1 MSTQVQLILT
11 WYSLDGR
18 WGEFIVSLLAM
29 LVTSSDVNDFSNFF
43 ILNWSSSDECDK
55 PEIKSWQSKLADRK
69 GPSIKEIH
77 ALCYIYTEGR
87 AEWTILTNTRLKTT
101 IIQFLLEKL
110 TLLSVIFNFRQIDFE
125 RTIQQCKTDWPP
137 NKSFQWV
144 SLAVLVYGV
153 S

>member
-1 MSTQVQLILT
+1 M
-11 WYSLDGR
+11 D
-18 WGEFIVSLLAM
+18 
-29 LVTSSDVNDFSNFF
+29 
-43 ILNWSSSDECDK
+43 CDK

-110 TLLSVIFNFRQIDFE
+110 TLLSVIFNFRQLDFE
-125 RTIQQCKTDWPP
+125 RTIQLIDHQT
-137 NKSFQWV
+137 SHFIE
-144 SLAVLVYGV
+144 LALQF
-153 S
+153 